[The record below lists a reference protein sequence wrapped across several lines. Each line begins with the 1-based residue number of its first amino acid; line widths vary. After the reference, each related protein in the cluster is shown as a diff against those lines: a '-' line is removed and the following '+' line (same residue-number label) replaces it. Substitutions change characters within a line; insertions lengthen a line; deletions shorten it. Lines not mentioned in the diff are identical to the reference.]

1 MGQNKMIKLLDILRE
16 GTISLTSDEKKQIDK
31 AIPEIIDAI
40 KNPSTSPASYI
51 TYKLADGSPGM
62 VTIYVL
68 DDDRS
73 SGGYFQAN
81 DPNNLKDNDI
91 VIQSYSLSP
100 YFKDWDEGRP
110 STQTTDLAKEGIGII
125 KRVLTHELI
134 HAKDPALNNRYMKEP
149 YDSSKEE
156 IYYKSWTEFQT
167 MTGQFFEA
175 INDSVDR
182 IMNNNPT
189 SSEIELINRSLSD
202 LLDFFSGKE
211 KNISN
216 ETKEFITYTP
226 QTKNIFQKIS
236 SFIDKILLIP
246 SLTGKLFD
254 TYINYLNK
262 IKKYNPEG
270 YKEFLKDL
278 YKNIDAIKDK
288 INKVNENDPKKGT
301 GKKPEGSGRRL
312 YTDENPKDTVRVK
325 FKTAQ
330 DIKDTLSKK
339 TFKSKPHARQSQ
351 VINLIHQRVRAAY
364 NKAKDP
370 EVKSR
375 LKRALDYIEKRK
387 EASKLKTQRLNKVKE
402 TADPQSGKS
411 SPYGSGYAPAKK

>member
-1 MGQNKMIKLLDILRE
+1 
-16 GTISLTSDEKKQIDK
+16 
-31 AIPEIIDAI
+31 
-40 KNPSTSPASYI
+40 
-51 TYKLADGSPGM
+51 
-62 VTIYVL
+62 
-68 DDDRS
+68 
-73 SGGYFQAN
+73 
-81 DPNNLKDNDI
+81 
-91 VIQSYSLSP
+91 
-100 YFKDWDEGRP
+100 
-110 STQTTDLAKEGIGII
+110 
-125 KRVLTHELI
+125 
-134 HAKDPALNNRYMKEP
+134 
-149 YDSSKEE
+149 
-156 IYYKSWTEFQT
+156 
-167 MTGQFFEA
+167 
-175 INDSVDR
+175 
-182 IMNNNPT
+182 MNNDPT

-270 YKEFLKDL
+270 YKEYLKYL

-330 DIKDTLSKK
+330 DIKDTLSK
-339 TFKSKPHARQSQ
+339 
-351 VINLIHQRVRAAY
+351 NNYLI
-364 NKAKDP
+364 
-370 EVKSR
+370 
-375 LKRALDYIEKRK
+375 
-387 EASKLKTQRLNKVKE
+387 
-402 TADPQSGKS
+402 
-411 SPYGSGYAPAKK
+411 

>member
-1 MGQNKMIKLLDILRE
+1 MIKLLDILRE

-31 AIPEIIDAI
+31 VIPRIIDAI
-40 KNPSTSPASYI
+40 KNPSTSPVDYI
-51 TYKLADGSPGM
+51 TYKLADGNPGM

-73 SGGYFQAN
+73 SGGYFNAN
-81 DPNNLKDNDI
+81 DPNNLKDNNI

-100 YFKDWDEGRP
+100 YFKDWDEGKP

-125 KRVLTHELI
+125 KRTLTHELI

-175 INDSVDR
+175 IKDSVDK
-182 IMNNNPT
+182 IMNNDPT

-236 SFIDKILLIP
+236 SFMDKITLTS
-246 SLTGKLFD
+246 SLTRKLFD

-278 YKNIDAIKDK
+278 YKNIDTIKDK
-288 INKVNENDPKKGT
+288 INK
-301 GKKPEGSGRRL
+301 R
-312 YTDENPKDTVRVK
+312 
-325 FKTAQ
+325 
-330 DIKDTLSKK
+330 
-339 TFKSKPHARQSQ
+339 
-351 VINLIHQRVRAAY
+351 
-364 NKAKDP
+364 
-370 EVKSR
+370 
-375 LKRALDYIEKRK
+375 
-387 EASKLKTQRLNKVKE
+387 
-402 TADPQSGKS
+402 
-411 SPYGSGYAPAKK
+411 